1 MNYTHHIHFADKSGY
16 RIVGE
21 FLPSA
26 LFTCQLPDSKILFNR
41 IFGVDVFALFWNRDV
56 DPFRLVEVL
65 RAREDRG
72 KQTLILTAEE
82 ESLPDEVLKVCGD
95 SAVCYTAADCKRII
109 EKIFENCEDG
119 KNAFGE

>member
-26 LFTCQLPDSKILFNR
+26 LFTCQLPDSKILLNQ

-56 DPFRLVEVL
+56 NQSCLFEILS
-65 RAREDRG
+65 AREARR
-72 KQTLILTAEE
+72 KRTLILTAEE
-82 ESLPDEVLKVCGD
+82 CLPDEVLKVCGD

-119 KNAFGE
+119 KNEFGE